1 MKINDIIVP
10 LVENDVQSSIMDMLV
25 TLAAEDIDSV
35 SIDTIQNELSV
46 IGLDVDEAI
55 IFDIADG
62 MDIVD
67 NIKDNVI
74 YFVTSSKSGHFGIQ
88 GKDGADPE
96 KQDKKID
103 SMARQKVKKELDK

>member
-1 MKINDIIVP
+1 MKITDIIIP
-10 LVENDVQSSIMDMLV
+10 LAENDAKSSIMDMLV

-35 SIDTIQNELSV
+35 SIETIQKELGV
-46 IGLDVDEAI
+46 LGLDVDEAI

-74 YFVTSSKSGHFGIQ
+74 YFVTSSKSGHFGVQ
-88 GKDGADPE
+88 GKDGDPE
-96 KQDKKID
+96 KQDAKVA
-103 SMARQKVKKELDK
+103 SMARKQVKKELSK